1 MSRDGKVYVVGHK
14 NPDTDSICS
23 AISYAYLKNQTSGS
37 EKYIPCRAGEI
48 SSETAYVLDQFGF
61 KAPELLEDVRTQV
74 SDISLNEGIRV
85 PADTSVK
92 RAWETLFANRASTL
106 VTVNEDGRLYGLIT
120 IGDIAKS
127 IMDVH
132 DSNILA
138 TAQTPYSNIVDTLEA
153 EVLAGEIEGRK
164 ASGKVII
171 AAANPDLMEEYIEPG
186 DMVITG
192 DRYESQ
198 LCAIEMQASCL
209 IICVNGEVN
218 DNILEMA
225 REQGCIILRTQYDT
239 FLAARLMNQSIP
251 IDYFMIRDNV
261 LCFHQYDYTDEIR
274 SVMGK
279 VRHRAFPVLDNEDR
293 YVGILTRQSLLSME
307 RKQMILV
314 DHNEES
320 QAVDGIIEADILEI
334 VDHHKLGKVVTS
346 RPALFRNQPVGC
358 TGTILYMM
366 FQEQQVEIPKEIAGL
381 MCSAIISDTLLYRS
395 PTCTP
400 VDKIA
405 CEALAKIAGVDS
417 EAHAKAMFTAASNFG
432 EKTDKEILYQDFK
445 RFATGS
451 TGYGVGQIT
460 SMDGDDLRN
469 LADRMTGFMESELV
483 STGLDMI
490 FFMMT
495 DILEESTILL
505 CVGDGALE
513 KVQEASGTEK
523 EGAAGLT
530 MPGVVS
536 RKKQIIPL
544 LIKAL
549 S

>member
-513 KVQEASGTEK
+513 KVQEASGTGK
-523 EGAAGLT
+523 EGAAGLM

>member
-132 DSNILA
+132 DSSILA

-523 EGAAGLT
+523 EGAAGLM

>member
-1 MSRDGKVYVVGHK
+1 
-14 NPDTDSICS
+14 
-23 AISYAYLKNQTSGS
+23 
-37 EKYIPCRAGEI
+37 
-48 SSETAYVLDQFGF
+48 
-61 KAPELLEDVRTQV
+61 
-74 SDISLNEGIRV
+74 
-85 PADTSVK
+85 
-92 RAWETLFANRASTL
+92 
-106 VTVNEDGRLYGLIT
+106 
-120 IGDIAKS
+120 
-127 IMDVH
+127 
-132 DSNILA
+132 
-138 TAQTPYSNIVDTLEA
+138 
-153 EVLAGEIEGRK
+153 
-164 ASGKVII
+164 
-171 AAANPDLMEEYIEPG
+171 
-186 DMVITG
+186 MVITG

-523 EGAAGLT
+523 EGAAGLM